1 MAPRKHGKYIITECF
16 SEPPHAGF
24 IKRMEE
30 QRKAGNYFEGTRML
44 SLDESILKGSFYFDC
59 VWLWNKHGS
68 EPVKMEITHTH
79 DFDEILGFVGC
90 HRENPRDLNAEIE
103 LWLEDERYIITESSL
118 IFVPRGMK
126 HLPLL
131 FHRIDSPV
139 FFFTGGNGALYT
151 RTSGNEEE

>member
-1 MAPRKHGKYIITECF
+1 MAPRKYDKYIITKCF
-16 SEPPHAGF
+16 SEPPPAGMLR
-24 IKRMEE
+24 RMEE
-30 QRKAGNYFEGTRML
+30 QRKAGNYFEATRML

-103 LWLEDERYIITESSL
+103 LWLEDEKYIITESSL

-151 RTSGNEEE
+151 RSSGEEEE